1 MIATVNPS
9 DAGITG
15 ARHRLLVATPG
26 RVSLSTP
33 NAMSPDLNGSRADD
47 LCAPRYRDFN
57 CTEVVYRPATRAALL
72 STLLVF
78 VVVNLIGNATVIASI
93 LYFRQLQT
101 CTNALTLSLACT
113 DLLVGAVVMPLSAT
127 REAYTCWFYGHA
139 ACRLHT
145 WLDYSLTTSSIVHL
159 ACVAADRSVA
169 IGDPLRYRERVTPAA
184 VALMVGLCWL
194 SLAGYALPLLA
205 FWPTVMV
212 PEPCPDNCNV
222 EVNVEYA
229 MANTVCAYALP
240 LSVMVVVYARI
251 YVQARAQ
258 SRKIKAVAMPAA
270 TAEESSSLSS
280 WKAMRRE
287 HNATFTLG
295 TLGGV
300 FVLCWV
306 PYFIASS
313 AESFLDTD
321 TAILL
326 VDVANWFTYVNST
339 INPVLIVSL
348 NRSFRGALK
357 LVLSGRVFT
366 RKCRESDLLD

>member
-1 MIATVNPS
+1 MT
-9 DAGITG
+9 
-15 ARHRLLVATPG
+15 
-26 RVSLSTP
+26 
-33 NAMSPDLNGSRADD
+33 PDLNVSRAHD
-47 LCAPRYRDFN
+47 LCALRFRGFN
-57 CTEVVYRPATRAALL
+57 CTEVVYRPAARAALL
-72 STLLVF
+72 SALLVF
-78 VVVNLIGNATVIASI
+78 VAVNLIGNAAVIASV

-101 CTNALTLSLACT
+101 RANALALSLACT
-113 DLLVGAVVMPLSAT
+113 DILVGAVVMPLSAV

-145 WLDYSLTTSSIVHL
+145 WLDYSLTTSSVAHL

-194 SLAGYALPLLA
+194 SLAGYAVPILA

-240 LSVMVVVYARI
+240 LSVMVAVYARI
-251 YVQARAQ
+251 YAQARAQ
-258 SRKIKAVAMPAA
+258 SRKIKALAMPVAVAA
-270 TAEESSSLSS
+270 SGDRPEAPS

-287 HNATFTLG
+287 HNATLTLG

-313 AESFLDTD
+313 AESFLGTD
-321 TAILL
+321 AAILL

-339 INPVLIVSL
+339 INPVLIMLL

-357 LVLSGRVFT
+357 ATLSGRVFT
-366 RKCRESDLLD
+366 RKCRESDLLDWP